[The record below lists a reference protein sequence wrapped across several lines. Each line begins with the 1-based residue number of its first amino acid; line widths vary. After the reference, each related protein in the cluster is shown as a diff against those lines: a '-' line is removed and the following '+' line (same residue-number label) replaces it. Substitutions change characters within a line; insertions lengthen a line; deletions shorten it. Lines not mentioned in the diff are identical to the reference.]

1 MNKVLKKVGLSA
13 VVATFVF
20 GLAGTSSALVPQ
32 DPDNE
37 TAAIKTNADV
47 YVEVSNDASYSET
60 ESYSVVLDNTTGNGT
75 AAIVDKT
82 GLTYKKDYA
91 ATNGQTHVVSS
102 FDAVGVATATKPNIT
117 TSNKVVFNTM
127 YEGYNTGSFTGTE
140 KIQYQRC
147 QPAGSTTTS
156 FCATNSQTAPR
167 AHGDVAMGSEFNVK
181 YASITT
187 GADATVAQYR
197 TNGSYTLLPSVNY
210 NIAAAGTGVT
220 GQPDLAVGS
229 VKAGMA
235 ANVVEINGNNGNN
248 NTSTMAYEQ
257 HTAANGYIKFAKT
270 MKYNSNLRSAAVTTN
285 LSKVP

>member
-20 GLAGTSSALVPQ
+20 GLAGTSSALTVQ

-37 TAAIKTNADV
+37 TANITANADV
-47 YVEVSNDASYSET
+47 FVEATNDATYSET
-60 ESYSVVLDNTTGNGT
+60 ENYTLTLDNSTKNSTNNN
-75 AAIVDKT
+75 KT
-82 GLTYKKDYA
+82 KINYTKDFK

-235 ANVVEINGNNGNN
+235 ANVVEISGNNGNN
-248 NTSTMAYEQ
+248 ATSTMAYEQ

-270 MKYNSNLRSAAVTTN
+270 MKYNSNLRGAATTTN
-285 LSKVP
+285 LSRVP